1 MRNTTKKISE
11 ETTDLDK
18 NLTVDGS
25 DIETSSKYNGNSL
38 ETPKVSG
45 EPIEIYNND
54 AETDT
59 LKAMFYTAR
68 ECAANASADGHNFLV
83 DYLATETENG
93 VKYPFIGFFIADGE
107 KDGVGYAVYKLG
119 AEIYYRPLKELYQI
133 CQDVIDGVPGRSW
146 DSLKYSYR
154 KTSEPLDCYPVTDR
168 EDCLFIIDSIFSSMC
183 GKSYTSDSII
193 NGIINEKDI
202 KDINESIKIRKH
214 NKLGTDG
221 LAKNSIKFK
230 EAKYGTP
237 EENSFKQEIED
248 KQKKDGTIGALDQQP
263 QESVDN
269 WKMKLPNVH
278 NISEM
283 NESVNVQNVQA
294 ILGAKPEDI
303 EYEPFDRVVVKIDGH
318 EFKGSVIDT
327 YENSDRSQVVIV
339 MVQGHTMEFSVN
351 DVKPDTDYL
360 LNTRWGNCGEQTDKF
375 DLDKNTR
382 LNNKVQNDKK
392 DYSVEYKNLNDR
404 TIECDIVV
412 DGFKLNWGS
421 QHASLQDIMESKKE
435 LRVMN
440 ESGEVQLWDSDNIV
454 FNEWP
459 WAVIVSD
466 GDGNGDESDEPI
478 RKIRINPTSYIEAGD
493 EDMVEC
499 IINNEKTEMIKKNIK
514 IIS

>member
-25 DIETSSKYNGNSL
+25 DIETSSKYKGNSL
-38 ETPKVSG
+38 EAPEVSG
-45 EPIEIYNND
+45 EPIEIYNNN
-54 AETDT
+54 AEADT
-59 LKAMFYTAR
+59 LKAMFHTAR
-68 ECAANASADGHNFLV
+68 ECAANADADGHKILV
-83 DYLATETENG
+83 DELATETPNG
-93 VKYPFIGFFIADGE
+93 DKFPFTGFFISDGKKE
-107 KDGVGYAVYKLG
+107 GYGYAVYKLG
-119 AEIYYRPLKELYQI
+119 AEIYYRPVKELYQI
-133 CQDVIDGVPGRSW
+133 CNDVLDGVPGRSW
-146 DSLKYSYR
+146 NSLRYSYK
-154 KTSEPLDCYPVTDR
+154 KTNEPLDSYPVTDR

-193 NGIINEKDI
+193 NGSINE

-221 LAKNSIKFK
+221 LAKNSVKFK

-237 EENSFKQEIED
+237 EENAFKQEIED
-248 KQKKDGTIGALDQQP
+248 KQKKDGTMGALDQQP
-263 QESVDN
+263 QESVDD

-283 NESVNVQNVQA
+283 NESIDMNNVQA
-294 ILGAKPEDI
+294 ILDAKPEDI

-318 EFKGSVIDT
+318 ELKGSVTDV
-327 YENSDRSQVVIV
+327 YENSDGSQVIVV
-339 MVQGHTMEFSVN
+339 MVQGHTMELGVK
-351 DVKPDTDYL
+351 DVRPDTDYL
-360 LNTRWGNCGEQTDKF
+360 LNTRWGNCGEQSDKF
-375 DLDKNTR
+375 DLDSKTR
-382 LNNKVQNDKK
+382 LNNKVQNDGK

-404 TIECDIVV
+404 TVECDIVI

-421 QHASLQDIMESKKE
+421 QYASLQDIMESKKE
-435 LRVMN
+435 LHVMN
-440 ESGEVQLWDSDNIV
+440 ESGEVQLWDADSIV

-466 GDGNGDESDEPI
+466 GDGDGDESDEPI

-493 EDMVEC
+493 DDMVEC
-499 IINNEKTEMIKKNIK
+499 ILNDEKTEMVKKNIK